1 MLVHTKFHQVHKKM
15 ALRNVAIAGST
26 YEGAMISQFFKSFN
40 GSTARELEA
49 DIEITLLK
57 IPASCKDIVEDI
69 PDKEGFVRIRV
80 TDDFLWTFSKESGWN
95 VDNAG
100 FKKHRGLFISK
111 NGYFDPYAM
120 KKSLEKILDIPD
132 STHNFLEILLSAAF
146 RKKVKLIIRPHKQT
160 KATVEGNLDIYIS
173 HEYFLNVS
181 WDIATIFRINWW
193 PDIAREWIFRKRNW
207 PEKKVIKDL
216 TSICYLITKSSVA
229 PSSRDGML
237 EMRYSFAH
245 VERELIGR
253 RSPDQAYIYLIFK
266 SMFYKWIKPLDSEV
280 IGSFIVKTI
289 MFWVCEE
296 FPPEHRMWHRGSC
309 IGGALNYLLREL
321 LSAMKRKNLRYYFI
335 PSINVIEMIND
346 TLIDEIK
353 LIVEEMVCDTGKFV
367 TCNVTSVIDISRKAI
382 NLLRPLNHILNT
394 YSTFQPIGSR
404 KTNSLQSQVLVSIS
418 LFPEIIFFFAIFLI
432 ELNRFCLIYRR
443 E

>member
-1 MLVHTKFHQVHKKM
+1 
-15 ALRNVAIAGST
+15 
-26 YEGAMISQFFKSFN
+26 
-40 GSTARELEA
+40 
-49 DIEITLLK
+49 
-57 IPASCKDIVEDI
+57 
-69 PDKEGFVRIRV
+69 
-80 TDDFLWTFSKESGWN
+80 
-95 VDNAG
+95 
-100 FKKHRGLFISK
+100 
-111 NGYFDPYAM
+111 M

-132 STHNFLEILLSAAF
+132 NTHNFLEILLSAAF

-173 HEYFLNVS
+173 HEYFLHIS

-216 TSICYLITKSSVA
+216 TSICYLISKSLVA

-245 VERELIGR
+245 VERQLIGR

-367 TCNVTSVIDISRKAI
+367 PCNVTSVIDISREVI
-382 NLLRPLNHILNT
+382 NLLRPLKHILNT
-394 YSTFQPIGSR
+394 SFTFHPIGSR
-404 KTNSLQSQVLVSIS
+404 RTNSLQSEVLVSIS

-432 ELNRFCLIYRR
+432 ELNRFC
-443 E
+443 